1 MKKLIFIL
9 HLSLSFCCY
18 AKEDPVI
25 TEFSNIQKLKGSV
38 VPIKSID
45 LGEVVDM
52 EIMDSL
58 LVLNEMFS
66 DKIYKVFNINTG
78 KLLEKGINKG
88 KGPNELIYPGRIHV
102 LGKNKFAQYD
112 RGRKQLDLFTVGGES
127 FLQFSNA
134 LKVGPGGFEIY
145 PVNDS
150 VLLCTGIFE
159 KGRYCLVDSKTG
171 KSQVSGPYPDFQATS
186 KLDDANLAMI
196 YQPGITIK
204 PDRKQFACFE
214 GSAGYFEIIAIT
226 DLSTKRSCIKNYFGP
241 GITMREGHAVNTRDN
256 LYTFHSATSTNN
268 YIYVIY
274 AGKSREEFESE
285 CYAGDN
291 LLVYNWQGK
300 PLVNYK
306 LDRSLKIM
314 TLDKEKMIVYGFST
328 NPVTGEPEVIKY
340 QLPKVTKD
348 LLPFLLFRVR
358 L

>member
-1 MKKLIFIL
+1 MKKLILIL
-9 HLSLSFCCY
+9 HLGLSFCCY

-25 TEFSNIQKLKGSV
+25 AEFSKIQKLKGTV

-66 DKIYKVFNINTG
+66 DKIYKVFNIKTG
-78 KLLEKGINKG
+78 ELLEKGINKG
-88 KGPNELIYPGRIHV
+88 KGPNELIYPGRMHG

-112 RGRKQLDLFTVGGES
+112 RGKKQLDFFAVGGKP
-127 FLQFSNA
+127 FLQFLNA
-134 LKVGPGGFEIY
+134 LKVETGGFEIY

-159 KGRYCLVDSKTG
+159 KGRYCLSDLKSG
-171 KSQVSGPYPDFQATS
+171 KSQVSGTYPEFQTTN
-186 KLDDANLAMI
+186 KLNDENLAMI

-204 PDRKQFACFE
+204 PDQKQFACFE
-214 GSAGYFEIIAIT
+214 GGAGYFEIVSIAN
-226 DLSTKRSCIKNYFGP
+226 LNTKRSYIKSYFGP
-241 GITMREGHAVNTRDN
+241 AISMREGHALNSRGN
-256 LYTFHSATSTNN
+256 LYTFHSATSMNN

-274 AGKSREEFESE
+274 AGKSREEFGSE
-285 CYAGDN
+285 YYAGDN

-300 PLVNYK
+300 PVVNYK
-306 LDRSLKIM
+306 LDRPLKIM
-314 TLDKEKMIVYGFST
+314 TLDKGKMVVYGFST

-340 QLPKVTKD
+340 QLPGIY
-348 LLPFLLFRVR
+348 
-358 L
+358 

>member
-1 MKKLIFIL
+1 MKTLILIL
-9 HLSLSFCCY
+9 QLGLSFCCW
-18 AKEDPVI
+18 AKEDPV
-25 TEFSNIQKLKGSV
+25 TAEFVNVKKLKGTV

-88 KGPNELIYPGRIHV
+88 KGPNELIYPGRMHV
-102 LGKNKFAQYD
+102 LGKSKFAQYD
-112 RGRKQLDLFTVGGES
+112 RGKKELDIFDVKGKPL
-127 FLQFSNA
+127 LQFRNT
-134 LKVGPGGFEIY
+134 LKVETGGFEIY

-150 VLLCTGIFE
+150 ILLCTGIFE
-159 KGRYCLVDSKTG
+159 KGRYCLANLKSG
-171 KSQVSGPYPDFQATS
+171 KSQISGLYPEFQTTS
-186 KLDDANLAMI
+186 KLNDANLAMI
-196 YQPGITIK
+196 YQPEITIK

-214 GSAGYFEIIAIT
+214 GSTGYFEIANIAN
-226 DLSTKRSCIKNYFGP
+226 LSTKRSCIRSYFGP
-241 GITMREGHAVNTRDN
+241 GISMREGHAVNSRGN
-256 LYTFHSATSTNN
+256 LYTFHSVTSTNN

-314 TLDKEKMIVYGFST
+314 TLDKDKMIIYGFST
-328 NPVTGEPEVIKY
+328 NPVIGEPEVIKY
-340 QLPKVTKD
+340 QLPK
-348 LLPFLLFRVR
+348 
-358 L
+358 